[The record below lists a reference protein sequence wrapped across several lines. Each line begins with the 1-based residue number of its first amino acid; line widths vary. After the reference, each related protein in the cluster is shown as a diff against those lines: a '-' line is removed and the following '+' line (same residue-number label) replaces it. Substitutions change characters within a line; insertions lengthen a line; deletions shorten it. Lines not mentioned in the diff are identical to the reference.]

1 MDQRRLLQGAEGEC
15 HLYDLSQDPDEMNN
29 LCDEPEQRDRAAW
42 YRQIAVTWW
51 ERSVAPGR
59 VPVQD

>member
-42 YRQIAVTWW
+42 YRQIDGSTMRRAASA
-51 ERSVAPGR
+51 R
-59 VPVQD
+59 